1 MRETPLKLS
10 RLRRMIEENKNPD
23 KVKQMTWTKSGELY
37 VLVDKE
43 TEKTYSIDPIAFLVW
58 LQCDGKTG
66 VERIVDV
73 FSVDGNRDI
82 VKAAIMGILDKL
94 TENGLLKWI

>member
-1 MRETPLKLS
+1 
-10 RLRRMIEENKNPD
+10 MIEENKNPD
-23 KVKQMTWTKSGELY
+23 KVKEMTWTKSGDTY
-37 VLVDKE
+37 VLVDKD
-43 TEKTYSIDPIAFLVW
+43 TQKSFSIDPIAFLVW
-58 LQCDGKTG
+58 LQCDGKTN

-82 VKAAIMGILDKL
+82 VKAAIKGILEKL

>member
-1 MRETPLKLS
+1 
-10 RLRRMIEENKNPD
+10 MIEENKNPD
-23 KVKQMTWTKSGELY
+23 KVKEMTWTKSGDLY

-43 TEKTYSIDPIAFLVW
+43 TQKTFSIDPIAFLVW
-58 LQCDGKTG
+58 LQCDGKTDI
-66 VERIVDV
+66 EKIVDT

-82 VKAAIMGILDKL
+82 VKAAIKGILEKL